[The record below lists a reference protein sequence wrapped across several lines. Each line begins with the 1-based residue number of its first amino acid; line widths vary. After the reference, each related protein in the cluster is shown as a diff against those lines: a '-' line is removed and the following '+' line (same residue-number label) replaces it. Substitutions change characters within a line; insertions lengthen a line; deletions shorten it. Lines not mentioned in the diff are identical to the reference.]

1 LTSDE
6 HDWLAKRFDERRPR
20 LRAVAYRML
29 GSLSDADDAVQETW
43 LRLSRTD
50 SNTLRNFD
58 GWLTTVVARVSL
70 NILRARTARGEDFAG
85 VPLPEPIVGPANGPD
100 PEQEALLADSVGL
113 ALLVV
118 LETLSPAERLA
129 YVLHD
134 MFTVSFDEIA
144 EIMERSPDAVR
155 QLASRARRRVQGEVA
170 FPDVDLDRQ
179 WEVVDAFLKAAR
191 EGEFEAL
198 IGILDPGVVL
208 KAHAGTITSTP
219 LEVRGPDAVAE
230 QTMVWAR
237 SETGS
242 RRALVNGTPGLVAIR
257 DGRAGSVAAITVRG
271 GRVVEIA
278 ILTDPERLRQLDLT
292 ILGPE

>member
-1 LTSDE
+1 
-6 HDWLAKRFDERRPR
+6 
-20 LRAVAYRML
+20 ML

-43 LRLSRTD
+43 LRLSRAD
-50 SNTLRNFD
+50 SNTLQNFD

-70 NILRARTARGEDFAG
+70 NILRARAARGEDLAG
-85 VPLPEPIVGPANGPD
+85 VPLPEPIVGPAYGPD

-134 MFTVSFDEIA
+134 MFAVPFDEIA
-144 EIMERSPDAVR
+144 EIMERSPDAAR

-219 LEVRGPDAVAE
+219 HEVRGPDAVAE
-230 QTMVWAR
+230 QTMV
-237 SETGS
+237 
-242 RRALVNGTPGLVAIR
+242 
-257 DGRAGSVAAITVRG
+257 
-271 GRVVEIA
+271 
-278 ILTDPERLRQLDLT
+278 
-292 ILGPE
+292 